1 MGGEEISRTVAQYV
15 FYFLALSELKLLS
28 DTMKLE
34 CEDET
39 CYDDNLT
46 FEVGELCC
54 ARYPGD

>member
-1 MGGEEISRTVAQYV
+1 MC
-15 FYFLALSELKLLS
+15 FNFLALSELKLLS

-34 CEDET
+34 CEDDT